1 MRFLARAAAVAVLA
15 LGSAALGSC
24 GGSGGDGGGD
34 GGGGGDGLSVL
45 IIRSDSEDAFAD
57 VAGRLSMTGWFTV
70 IGGTDASSSGSTPPL
85 STLQAFDVVLVW
97 SNTGFDDPTAIGD
110 LLADYVD
117 GGGALVLAVFALDT
131 FWGFGGRFQTDDYFA
146 IPETAG
152 LANDGPVTLGAFN
165 SSHPILAGVSSFS
178 GGTGSYRPD
187 TLSVHA
193 QATEVASWS
202 DGTPLVA
209 TRTIGGVRRVDLG
222 FFPPSNAV
230 DPASWDATTD
240 GDLLLANA
248 LRWVAGDV

>member
-1 MRFLARAAAVAVLA
+1 MRTLTRAAAVALLA
-15 LGSAALGSC
+15 LASATLGSC
-24 GGSGGDGGGD
+24 GGSGGN
-34 GGGGGDGLSVL
+34 GGGGGGLRVL
-45 IIRSDSEDAFAD
+45 LVHSDSVDAFSD
-57 VAGRLSMTGWFTV
+57 VAERLVMTGLV
-70 IGGTDASSSGSTPPL
+70 SEVGGADASPSGSTPPL
-85 STLQAFDVVLVW
+85 STLQLYDVVLVW
-97 SNTGFDDPTAIGD
+97 SNAGFDDPTAIGD

-117 GGGALVLAVFALDT
+117 GGGALVLAVFAQDT

-152 LANDGPVTLGAFN
+152 LANDGPVTLGAFDAG
-165 SSHPILAGVSSFS
+165 HPILAGVSSFS

-187 TLSVHA
+187 TLTVHA

-222 FFPPSNAV
+222 FFPPSDAV
-230 DPASWDATTD
+230 DPASWDGTTD

-248 LRWVAGDV
+248 ILWAAGEE